1 MQIQLENIN
10 NQEGGCMGM
19 CSETGRYRMEI
30 QKQVPGGDA
39 FATVYTHETRMRDQN
54 VTIPEF
60 YLYLSQMCNANLDA
74 RIRFSLV
81 FVNSGKVFNHFESTV
96 NQIKNG
102 QMQISG
108 SSGASLTF
116 RKFDI
121 FIPPTFVDYLRA
133 GW

>member
-1 MQIQLENIN
+1 
-10 NQEGGCMGM
+10 
-19 CSETGRYRMEI
+19 
-30 QKQVPGGDA
+30 
-39 FATVYTHETRMRDQN
+39 
-54 VTIPEF
+54 
-60 YLYLSQMCNANLDA
+60 MCNANLDA

-102 QMQISG
+102 QMRLDG
-108 SSGASLTF
+108 SSGATLTF
-116 RKFDI
+116 SKFEI